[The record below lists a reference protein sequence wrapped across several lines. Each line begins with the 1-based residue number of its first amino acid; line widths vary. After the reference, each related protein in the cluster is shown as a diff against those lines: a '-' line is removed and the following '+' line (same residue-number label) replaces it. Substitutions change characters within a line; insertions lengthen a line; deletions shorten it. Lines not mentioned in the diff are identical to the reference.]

1 MTAHTRMYGD
11 NQLPSDGTTAAA
23 ASGQSLAGDQRA
35 PTPREIELMA
45 EVELWKDRCEA
56 ERQAHEATIAQTDDL
71 LRDMGYAP

>member
-11 NQLPSDGTTAAA
+11 NQLPSDETMTPADPIAVAAMLMA
-23 ASGQSLAGDQRA
+23 RIA
-35 PTPREIELMA
+35 ELTA
-45 EVELWKDRCEA
+45 EVELWKDRCAA